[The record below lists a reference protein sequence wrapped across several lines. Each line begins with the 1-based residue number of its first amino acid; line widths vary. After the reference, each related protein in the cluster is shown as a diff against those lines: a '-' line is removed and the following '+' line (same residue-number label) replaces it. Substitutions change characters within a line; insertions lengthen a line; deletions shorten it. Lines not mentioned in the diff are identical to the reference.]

1 MHFESP
7 TLLKEVFREAISACS
22 PKKILPQ
29 LIEVSE
35 NSIRIAGHDSGHG
48 PLHVFGSG
56 KAAVSMAN
64 SLHSVLGDRITGG
77 VIVSPEESPTLSA
90 PLVHFTGDHP
100 IPTDRSLRAGNEMMQ
115 AMTALKD
122 SDQFV
127 YLLSGGSSALME
139 VPIQPLSIENIAAVT
154 ELLLKSGLPIEDT
167 NMVRVPLSQIKGGGL
182 GTRISAKGIVLVM
195 SDVMGNALSVIG
207 SGPFWPIERDYTVC
221 MELLRQQNLWHELPA
236 ALQAAFTRQPDD
248 THREFRQIQ
257 HEIVADNNTLL
268 LAVQASLEKRKK
280 PARIASDCL
289 AGEATKVGQ
298 QIADLTLIT
307 AETMKSGEKLALL
320 FSGETTV
327 TVKGKG
333 TGGRCQE
340 LALSALATLRG
351 NPDITVFAAGS
362 DGRDGPT
369 DAAGAVADRSAWNTA
384 CKLGLSPEDF
394 LARNDSYHF
403 FQSTGSLIH
412 TGSTG
417 INLLDVVIAL
427 IQR

>member
-1 MHFESP
+1 MRFKPP
-7 TLLKEVFREAISACS
+7 TLLKEAFREAISACS
-22 PKKILPQ
+22 PKNILPP

-35 NSIRIAGHDSGHG
+35 DATRIAGHDSGHG

-64 SLHSVLGDRITGG
+64 SLHPVLGDRITGG
-77 VIVSPEESPTLSA
+77 VIVSPEESPILSA

-100 IPTDRSLRAGNEMMQ
+100 IPTARSLRAGNEMMQ

-139 VPIQPLSIENIAAVT
+139 VPEPPLSISDIAIT
-154 ELLLKSGLPIEDT
+154 TKLLLEAGLPIEDT
-167 NMVRVPLSQIKGGGL
+167 NMVRIHLSRLKGGGL
-182 GTRISAKGIVLVM
+182 LKQIRAKGLVLVM
-195 SDVMGNALSVIG
+195 SDVLFSSLSVIG
-207 SGPFWPIERDYTVC
+207 SAPLWQVKQEHKVC
-221 MELLRQQNLWHELPA
+221 VELLRKQNLWHELPA
-236 ALQAAFTRQPDD
+236 AVQAAFTRPPDD
-248 THREFRQIQ
+248 THREFRQIP

-268 LAVQASLEKRKK
+268 LAVQASLEKQKITV
-280 PARIASDCL
+280 RIASDCL
-289 AGEATKVGQ
+289 AGDATKIGR
-298 QIADLTLIT
+298 QIADFALLT

-333 TGGRCQE
+333 SGGRCQE

-369 DAAGAVADRSAWNTA
+369 DAAGAVADRSAWIKSR
-384 CKLGLSPEDF
+384 KLGLSPEDF
-394 LARNDSYHF
+394 LAQNDSYHF

-412 TGSTG
+412 TGPTG